1 MKIKK
6 GDNVVMKN
14 GKDHGKR
21 GKVLRA
27 IPQEDKVI
35 VEGMNVVKK
44 SEKAR
49 KQGQKGQIMQRP
61 MPVRVS
67 SVMFVCSR
75 CDKGVRLGAKIMGD
89 KKVRVCKNCG
99 TEI

>member
-6 GDNVVMKN
+6 GDTVIMKS

-27 IPQEDKVI
+27 IPQEDKLL
-35 VEGMNVVKK
+35 VEGVNVVKR

-49 KQGQKGQIMQRP
+49 KQGQKGQVMQKP
-61 MPVRVS
+61 MPVRAS
-67 SVMFVCSR
+67 SAMYVCTR
-75 CDKGVRLGAKIMGD
+75 CDKGVRLGAKIIGD
-89 KKVRVCKNCG
+89 KKVRVCKSCG